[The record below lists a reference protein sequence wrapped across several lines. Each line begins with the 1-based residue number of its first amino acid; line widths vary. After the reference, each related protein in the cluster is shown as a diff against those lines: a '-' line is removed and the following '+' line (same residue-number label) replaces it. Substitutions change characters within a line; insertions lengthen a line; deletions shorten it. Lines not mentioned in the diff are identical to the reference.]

1 MNQEAMTTNEHQQGP
16 IERTCP
22 AKALSAAVRAEA
34 FPAHPR
40 FPQLKTVSNPK
51 LMLDLFREHLKP
63 VAGKSVAIEECVPVR
78 FRWKSDGSRCI
89 LQYAL
94 RLLHSDHRS
103 PNEHQ
108 TSDVWVTSVL
118 YAEKGEA
125 ENAWSALRAGGSNVA
140 GDLLIF
146 EPVTLIGR
154 FQMVVHAFPF
164 DRLIHSLPSTLRG
177 PWPEL
182 QQRLLPCFGP
192 DCWEIERQLVEPLR
206 YLHEQGA
213 VLRYTV
219 HARSAA
225 ERQTKRFYAKVY
237 RTRHGE
243 QVNKLLQQIHHN
255 LNGATAKFTVVEPL
269 FYCSE
274 RRCLVL
280 AEAPGRS
287 LQEILSDSEEG
298 IDSVRPVARALAAFN
313 QSEVPALASHSAQ
326 EQLGF
331 LQRAAE
337 LLRWARP
344 ASTAFIDDVV
354 NEASARLRDVP
365 HAPIHWDLKSDH
377 IFLDGEQVI
386 FIDLDTVSLGD
397 PARDP
402 AHLAAH
408 IACRIDFP
416 EINPDRAR
424 AAALTLVEEYF
435 AHVPASWREQF
446 TLQYAIAALEAACG
460 LFKRQEPDWADR
472 ATSAIREARA
482 ALAGRC

>member
-1 MNQEAMTTNEHQQGP
+1 
-16 IERTCP
+16 
-22 AKALSAAVRAEA
+22 
-34 FPAHPR
+34 
-40 FPQLKTVSNPK
+40 
-51 LMLDLFREHLKP
+51 MLDLFREHLKP

-94 RLLHSDHRS
+94 RLLHSDDRS

-108 TSDVWVTSVL
+108 SSDVWVTSVL
-118 YAEKGEA
+118 YPEMGQA
-125 ENAWSALRAGGSNVA
+125 ENAWSELRAGGRNIA
-140 GDLLIF
+140 ADLLIF
-146 EPVTLIGR
+146 EPVTLIGQ

-164 DRLIHSLPSTLRG
+164 DRLIHSLSSTLRG

-182 QQRLLPCFGP
+182 QQRLLACFGP

-206 YLHEQGA
+206 YLHEQNA

-219 HARSAA
+219 HARTAA
-225 ERQTKRFYAKVY
+225 QRQTKRFYAKVY

-243 QVNKLLQQIHHN
+243 QLNKFLQQMHHN
-255 LNGATAKFTVVEPL
+255 VNSAAAKFTVVEPL

-287 LQEILSDSEEG
+287 LQQILSDSEDG
-298 IDSVRPVARALAAFN
+298 IDSVRHVARALAAFN
-313 QSEVPALASHSAQ
+313 QSEVPALASHSAR

-344 ASTAFIDDVV
+344 ASTALIDDVV
-354 NEASARLRDVP
+354 NDASARLQDVP
-365 HAPIHWDLKSDH
+365 HAPIHWDLKTDH
-377 IFLDGEQVI
+377 IFLDGDQVI

-416 EINPDRAR
+416 EIDPERAR
-424 AAALTLVEEYF
+424 AAALALVEEYF
-435 AHVPASWREQF
+435 AHVSASWREQF

-460 LFKRQEPDWADR
+460 LFKRQEPGWEDR
-472 ATSAIREARA
+472 TTTAIQEARA

>member
-1 MNQEAMTTNEHQQGP
+1 MTTKEHEQS
-16 IERTCP
+16 IERACP
-22 AKALSAAVRAEA
+22 AKELSAAIRGAA
-34 FPAHPR
+34 FPAHPC
-40 FPQLKTVSNPK
+40 FPQLKIASNPK
-51 LMLDLFREHLKP
+51 LMLDLFRQHLKP
-63 VAGKSVAIEECVPVR
+63 VSMKSVVIEECVPVR

-89 LQYAL
+89 LQYEL
-94 RLLHSDHRS
+94 RVLHTDDRS

-108 TSDVWVTSVL
+108 SSNVWVTSVL
-118 YAEKGEA
+118 YPEMGDAEK
-125 ENAWSALRAGGSNVA
+125 AWSELRAGDHNIA
-140 GDLLIF
+140 RDLLIF
-146 EPVTLIGR
+146 EPLTLISEL
-154 FQMVVHAFPF
+154 QMVVHAFPF
-164 DRLIHSLPSTLRG
+164 DRLIHGLSSTLRG

-182 QQRLLPCFGP
+182 QQRLLACFGP
-192 DCWEIERQLVEPLR
+192 DRWEVERQLVEPLR

-243 QVNKLLQQIHHN
+243 QVNKLLQQIHHI
-255 LNGATAKFTVVEPL
+255 LNGATAKFTVVDPL

-313 QSEVPALASHSAQ
+313 QSEVPAVVSHSAC

-331 LQRAAE
+331 LQSAAE
-337 LLRWARP
+337 LLRWACP
-344 ASTAFIDDVV
+344 SSIAVIDDVV
-354 NEASARLRDVP
+354 NQANARLRDVP
-365 HAPIHWDLKSDH
+365 HRPIHWDLKTDH

-402 AHLAAH
+402 GHLAAH
-408 IACRIDFP
+408 IACRIEFP
-416 EINPDRAR
+416 EITQERAH
-424 AAALTLVEEYF
+424 AAAVALVEEYF
-435 AHVPASWREQF
+435 AHVPAAWQEQF
-446 TLQYAIAALEAACG
+446 TLQYAIAALEAACR

-472 ATSAIREARA
+472 ATSAIQEARA
-482 ALAGRC
+482 ALAGLC